1 VGIQVSKE
9 LPLLDI
15 TDSVT
20 TFGSYGTSLVRGEQ
34 TQLSAIAVSVLA
46 GGRIGR
52 LTAGGSLSTHGDQVV
67 TLEVAGTIEALKVQQ
82 GITAVGVASDA
93 VRLAGE
99 IQGLDEV
106 IVTAGHGQAIAP
118 ITPGQQ

>member
-1 VGIQVSKE
+1 VTVIVPDWELAIFNDTAVSS
-9 LPLLDI
+9 L
-15 TDSVT
+15 
-20 TFGSYGTSLVRGEQ
+20 GHGTSLVRGEQ

-52 LTAGGSLSTHGDQVV
+52 LTAGGSLSTHGDRVV

-106 IVTAGHGQAIAP
+106 IVTAAHGQAIAP
-118 ITPGQQ
+118 ITPGQE